1 MLVAVY
7 SSLLLATVVII
18 TRELAISALREW
30 MAVKGQSD
38 LVSVAFSG
46 KLKTTTQML
55 AIIVLLLA
63 APNYPDWIW
72 QLGFVL
78 IHLAAILSV
87 YSMFQYFRRAWPKL
101 RNGL

>member
-1 MLVAVY
+1 
-7 SSLLLATVVII
+7 
-18 TRELAISALREW
+18 
-30 MAVKGQSD
+30 
-38 LVSVAFSG
+38 
-46 KLKTTTQML
+46 ML